1 MKKVAKHISRI
12 VLGLL
17 TIFLGL
23 VAYVA
28 YHPDEGY
35 HHCEAG
41 QKDADPIYVL
51 LLAVASMILFIWVWH
66 KGKDWPSDK
75 ERQEMSK

>member
-1 MKKVAKHISRI
+1 MKKVVKHTSRI

-23 VAYVA
+23 MAYAA

-35 HHCEAG
+35 HHCEAE
-41 QKDADPIYVL
+41 QKDADPICVL
-51 LLAVASMILFIWVWH
+51 LLAVASLILFIWVWH
-66 KGKDWPSDK
+66 KTKN
-75 ERQEMSK
+75 

>member
-1 MKKVAKHISRI
+1 MRKKMLKKYTSRI

-23 VAYVA
+23 MVYVA

-41 QKDADPIYVL
+41 QKDADPVYVL
-51 LLAVASMILFIWVWH
+51 ILAVASLILFIWVWH
-66 KGKDWPSDK
+66 KSKD
-75 ERQEMSK
+75 

>member
-1 MKKVAKHISRI
+1 MFIKYTSRI

-23 VAYVA
+23 MAYVA
-28 YHPDEGY
+28 YLPDESY
-35 HHCEAG
+35 HHCEAR

-51 LLAVASMILFIWVWH
+51 LLAVASLILFFWVWL
-66 KGKDWPSDK
+66 KTKD
-75 ERQEMSK
+75 

>member
-1 MKKVAKHISRI
+1 MRKKMLKKYTSRI
-12 VLGLL
+12 ALGLL

-23 VAYVA
+23 MAYIA

-41 QKDADPIYVL
+41 QKDADPMYVL
-51 LLAVASMILFIWVWH
+51 LLAIASLFLFIWVWH
-66 KGKDWPSDK
+66 KTKD
-75 ERQEMSK
+75 

>member
-1 MKKVAKHISRI
+1 MRKKMFIKYTSRI

-17 TIFLGL
+17 TIILGFL
-23 VAYVA
+23 AYIA
-28 YHPDEGY
+28 NHPDEGY

-51 LLAVASMILFIWVWH
+51 LLAVASLILFIWVWH
-66 KGKDWPSDK
+66 KTKD
-75 ERQEMSK
+75 

>member
-1 MKKVAKHISRI
+1 MRKKMFVKYISRI

-17 TIFLGL
+17 TFFLGL

-41 QKDADPIYVL
+41 QKDADPIYAL
-51 LLAVASMILFIWVWH
+51 LLAVASLILFIWVWH
-66 KGKDWPSDK
+66 KTKD
-75 ERQEMSK
+75 